1 MGNPKKI
8 QKTLHQIILE
18 LNRKK
23 LVEIKESKC
32 KIKQVNNRLLITVKK
47 ENVIILLFCEEMK
60 DEFLAVI

>member
-1 MGNPKKI
+1 MGNPKKFKDFAPNHI
-8 QKTLHQIILE
+8 GTQS
-18 LNRKK
+18 KK

-47 ENVIILLFCEEMK
+47 RMLSFFFCEKMK